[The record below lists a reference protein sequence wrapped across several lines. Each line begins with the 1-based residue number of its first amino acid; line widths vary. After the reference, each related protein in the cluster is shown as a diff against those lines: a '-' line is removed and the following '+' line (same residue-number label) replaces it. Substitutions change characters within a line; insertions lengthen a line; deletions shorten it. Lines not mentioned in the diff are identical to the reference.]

1 MTFYIDE
8 NISTS
13 LAEAFNILQQGLN
26 DDFKKY
32 GTITVK
38 SVVVE
43 FGAGTEDEVWIPLA
57 GKGYACIITQDYNI
71 HKTKLQ
77 RELSQQHRLGMFY
90 LRPPSKTG
98 FKYWDMVKV
107 LVTHWE
113 QMNKI
118 ALRESRPFAY
128 KITSKGKMEAL

>member
-8 NISTS
+8 NISPT
-13 LAEAFNILQQGLN
+13 LAEPFNILQRELN
-26 DDFKKY
+26 DRSRY
-32 GTITVK
+32 GSITVT
-38 SVVVE
+38 SVIVE
-43 FGAGTEDEVWIPLA
+43 FGEGTADEIWIPLA
-57 GKGYACIITQDYNI
+57 GQGDACIITQDYNI
-71 HKTKLQ
+71 HKKRRQ
-77 RELSQQHRLGMFY
+77 RELCEENGLGMFY

-98 FKYWDMVKV
+98 YKYWDMVKV

-128 KITSKGKMEAL
+128 KITSKGKMETL

>member
-8 NISTS
+8 NMPAL
-13 LAEAFNILQQGLN
+13 LAEAFNLLQQELN
-26 DDFKKY
+26 DRSRY
-32 GTITVK
+32 GSIEIL
-38 SVVVE
+38 SIIVE
-43 FGAGTEDEVWIPLA
+43 FGASMPDEEWIPLA
-57 GKGYACIITQDYNI
+57 GQSDACVITQDYNI
-71 HKTKLQ
+71 HKTAEQRKLC
-77 RELSQQHRLGMFY
+77 EANGLGMFY

-107 LVTHWE
+107 LVAHWE